1 MEPSFLT
8 DDFESLN
15 SEQIY
20 YYKQLQK
27 KIMDFGGT
35 LYKTH
40 SVSLSLLTHKM
51 GISPLS
57 SGNTEVLDVICK
69 RPNISYPIADND
81 FKADGVRKVIRGIIQ
96 SWKKNFKRK
105 LSIIC
110 TLFFFVAFLHFIS
123 LLNKCVPLNLT
134 EVDFLWFISVSS
146 SSPSIT
152 FQVPTSGLSKDRE

>member
-51 GISPLS
+51 GIGPLS

-81 FKADGVRKVIRGIIQ
+81 FNADGVRKVIRGIIQ
-96 SWKKNFKRK
+96 SWKKSLRENFPSSV
-105 LSIIC
+105 LY
-110 TLFFFVAFLHFIS
+110 FS
-123 LLNKCVPLNLT
+123 L
-134 EVDFLWFISVSS
+134 
-146 SSPSIT
+146 
-152 FQVPTSGLSKDRE
+152 